1 MAREL
6 DFYVVLY
13 KTIFYIVDEGLLFL
27 KSFIS
32 NSKYLTICSYIC
44 KMFDFLIQETAMST
58 CLNSKYCVIDQE
70 KYRVK
75 KINK

>member
-1 MAREL
+1 MARKL

-13 KTIFYIVDEGLLFL
+13 KTIFYIFDEGLLFL
-27 KSFIS
+27 KSSIS

-44 KMFDFLIQETAMST
+44 KMFDFLIQQTAMST
-58 CLNSKYCVIDQE
+58 CLNSKYSAIDQE
-70 KYRVK
+70 RYKVK